1 MRRIPNCHF
10 GTTLGI
16 RKPIRIL
23 SSALASG
30 FEPKAGEEGVTGW
43 IAEQAYAEAG
53 VDPKDINCVE
63 VHDATS
69 PAEIIYY
76 ETLGLCGPGEG
87 VKMLRDGATRLGGR
101 VPVNTSGGLVRKGH
115 PIGATGLA
123 QIHELTLQLRGDA
136 GPRQVPGASL
146 ALAENGG
153 GFVGTGSAAVVV
165 TVLSIGAPG

>member
-1 MRRIPNCHF
+1 
-10 GTTLGI
+10 
-16 RKPIRIL
+16 
-23 SSALASG
+23 
-30 FEPKAGEEGVTGW
+30 
-43 IAEQAYAEAG
+43 
-53 VDPKDINCVE
+53 
-63 VHDATS
+63 
-69 PAEIIYY
+69 
-76 ETLGLCGPGEG
+76 
-87 VKMLRDGATRLGGR
+87 MLRDGATRLGGR

-136 GPRQVPGASL
+136 GPRQDPGASL